1 MSTHNSPVHILG
13 ISGSLRKGSFNSGLL
28 RAAREVLPAG
38 MDLEIADI
46 ADIADIPLYNGDVEL
61 SAYPEP
67 AARLKERIAAADA
80 LLFSTPEYNY
90 SIPGVLKN
98 AIDWVS
104 RPPQQSPLSGKPI
117 AIMGA
122 GARLGTGRAQYHLRQ
137 VSVFTNMLPINKPE
151 LLVMNAAEKFDGNG
165 NLKDE
170 SIKEQLAALLA
181 ALATWVRRLRGEQ
194 VG

>member
-1 MSTHNSPVHILG
+1 MSSHNSTVHVLG

-28 RAAREVLPAG
+28 RAAREVLPEG
-38 MDLEIADI
+38 MDLEIAE
-46 ADIADIPLYNGDVEL
+46 IADIPLYNGDVEL
-61 SAYPEP
+61 AGFPEP
-67 AARLKERIAAADA
+67 VARLKERIAAADA

-117 AIMGA
+117 AVMGA
-122 GARLGTGRAQYHLRQ
+122 GARLGTARAQYHLRQ
-137 VSVFTNMLPINKPE
+137 VAVFTNMLPINKPE
-151 LLVMNAAEKFDGNG
+151 LLVMNAAEKFDGSG
-165 NLKDE
+165 KLKDE
-170 SIKEQLAALLA
+170 STKEQLAALLE

>member
-1 MSTHNSPVHILG
+1 MSLQKSTIHVLG

-46 ADIADIPLYNGDVEL
+46 AAIPLYNGDVEA

-67 AARLKERIAAADA
+67 AAKLKARIAAADA

-104 RPPQQSPLSGKPI
+104 RPPQESPLSGKPI

-122 GARLGTGRAQYHLRQ
+122 GSRLGTARAQYHLRQ
-137 VSVFTNMLPINKPE
+137 VAVFTNMLPINKPE
-151 LLVMNAAEKFDGNG
+151 LLVMNAAEKFDENG

-170 SIKEQLAALLA
+170 SIKEHLAALLA
-181 ALATWVRRLRGEQ
+181 ALAAWVRRLRGE
-194 VG
+194 

>member
-1 MSTHNSPVHILG
+1 MSTQNSTIHVLG

-28 RAAREVLPAG
+28 RAARTVLPAG
-38 MDLEIADI
+38 MELEIADI
-46 ADIADIPLYNGDVEL
+46 SAIPLYNGDIEL

-80 LLFSTPEYNY
+80 LLFATPEYNY

-104 RPPQQSPLSGKPI
+104 RPPQQSPLSGKAI

-137 VSVFTNMLPINKPE
+137 VAVFTNMLPINKPE
-151 LLVMNAAEKFDGNG
+151 LLVMNASEKFDGDG

-170 SIKEQLAALLA
+170 SIKGQLADLLVALA
-181 ALATWVRRLRGEQ
+181 AWVRRLRGEQ
-194 VG
+194 AG